1 MYNCRFPSW
10 EVAASLEGGFSGN
23 LAYAYA
29 KRGQVLLCE
38 RWAEEHPK
46 VKFVSC
52 HPGWT
57 ATLTLILTPTLTLTL
72 NPEATLTLSLTLTL
86 TLGWTATPAV
96 DAAYGDMKRYLEP
109 MRSPWQV
116 PLNLTP
122 SP

>member
-1 MYNCRFPSW
+1 MYNCRFPTW

-57 ATLTLILTPTLTLTL
+57 ATLTLTLTLTL
-72 NPEATLTLSLTLTL
+72 IP
-86 TLGWTATPAV
+86 
-96 DAAYGDMKRYLEP
+96 
-109 MRSPWQV
+109 
-116 PLNLTP
+116 NLTP
-122 SP
+122 TPTLILTLALRRP